1 MRLLKLSTRNIDE
14 HSLAIIDE
22 LGRGTSTRDGLAI
35 ALSIAETL
43 VESKAMI
50 WFVTHF
56 NELGKCTH
64 PLWSTIHCL
73 MSIAQ
78 IMQHRPG
85 VVNQHLAVDT
95 SEENTMS
102 MMYKVQASYV
112 KEAHYGLALA
122 RVVDLPPQV
131 LKVAE
136 RVTKTLDAQVE
147 AKRKS
152 SKSVAIAKR
161 RKLVM
166 SLKETLHQA
175 AASPMEPSVLL
186 SWLKKLQ
193 EEFIR
198 RMDAIDNDVPS
209 SDEEDDEEDDEDE
222 EYEGEGP
229 SQQEIAESTT
239 GTSGNVVNSGRES
252 SSVLGS

>member
-1 MRLLKLSTRNIDE
+1 
-14 HSLAIIDE
+14 
-22 LGRGTSTRDGLAI
+22 
-35 ALSIAETL
+35 
-43 VESKAMI
+43 
-50 WFVTHF
+50 
-56 NELGKCTH
+56 
-64 PLWSTIHCL
+64 
-73 MSIAQ
+73 
-78 IMQHRPG
+78 MQHRPG

-95 SEENTMS
+95 SEENTMTTL
-102 MMYKVQASYV
+102 YKVQASYA
-112 KEAHYGLALA
+112 KEAHYGIALA
-122 RVVDLPPQV
+122 RVVDLPPEV

-136 RVTKTLDAQVE
+136 RVTKTLDDQVE

-209 SDEEDDEEDDEDE
+209 SDEEDDDDDEDE
-222 EYEGEGP
+222 EDEDEDEDEGE
-229 SQQEIAESTT
+229 SQQETAESTSRKVANT
-239 GTSGNVVNSGRES
+239 GSGREA